1 MTETLLRNWLN
12 LPSGTWPP
20 NYFTLLDLPTGEANA
35 DEIEERVLVRM
46 ERLRKYQITNPDAVS
61 EGMNLLAKAL
71 DTLSDPAA
79 RRTYLSSLGIE
90 SQPEPKLLD
99 SSPDLLPLDDPSPS
113 QAEDDASLILEPIFL
128 DELEEEAEPEDD
140 EFSRVI
146 LLPEFEPPPPPVTP
160 PVSPAPPPP
169 PKKKSPP
176 AAPSLPSKSELETPL
191 EPAQKTT
198 NGRALYQQR
207 AKVRQCLEAWED
219 ARPFMAEA
227 SRSFQKR
234 GDQLRLNEIIEG
246 LKKCLPALYELFPDS
261 QSSLTVALLKRPDA
275 LEVIRSLLPT
285 QREALAKSFR
295 SIHYDLSDFA
305 VTLRKKVQKR
315 HVRNGFR
322 RYVLPVVK
330 KLWKYPEIAM
340 IPIALVSLL
349 IAVLRS

>member
-20 NYFTLLDLPTGEANA
+20 DYFTLLDLPAGEGNA

-71 DTLSDPAA
+71 DTLSDPNA
-79 RRTYLSSLGIE
+79 RRAYQSSLGIE
-90 SQPEPKLLD
+90 NQPEPKLLD
-99 SSPDLLPLDDPSPS
+99 STPNLLPLDEPS
-113 QAEDDASLILEPIFL
+113 QAEDDNSLILEPIFL
-128 DELEEEAEPEDD
+128 DELEEEVEPEDD

-160 PVSPAPPPP
+160 PTPTPP
-169 PKKKSPP
+169 PKKKAPP
-176 AAPSLPSKSELETPL
+176 VPPPVPSKPEPEAPL
-191 EPAQKTT
+191 EPAKKNTS
-198 NGRALYQQR
+198 GRVLYQQR
-207 AKVRQCLEAWED
+207 AKVRQCLEAWEE
-219 ARPFMAEA
+219 ARPFIAEA

-246 LKKCLPALYELFPDS
+246 LKKCLPALYDLFPDA
-261 QSSLTVALLKRPDA
+261 QSSLTVALIKRPDA

-305 VTLRKKVQKR
+305 ITLRKKVQKR
-315 HVRNGFR
+315 HVRNQFR
-322 RYVLPVVK
+322 RYVLPVAK

-340 IPIALVSLL
+340 IPLALVSLL